1 MPAQQRAGHSQCGQ
15 LSDGN
20 PSSAEGVRRGA
31 RQATVAYY
39 LMQDNRRRM
48 PSSAYLRAELSE
60 ASDAAHSYPSGAH
73 PRHWPCIWELYV
85 LGAVSA
91 WTCKLRAVLREAAT

>member
-1 MPAQQRAGHSQCGQ
+1 M
-15 LSDGN
+15 
-20 PSSAEGVRRGA
+20 
-31 RQATVAYY
+31 AYY

-73 PRHWPCIWELYV
+73 PCHGPASGAECAGGCTCMEAHTARSVEGGCKMRVRLRVESEDQIALSDYV
-85 LGAVSA
+85 H
-91 WTCKLRAVLREAAT
+91 